1 MSIAAALRSYSP
13 DERSL
18 MSDEIGRERLTGRSN
33 QDRLVV
39 PGLIDIHFYPEH
51 EPPLSRNSRG
61 TRRTQ
66 MHMSGLYER
75 SQTFSALD
83 DEARLASAE
92 FCSLQA
98 AVEQRRLGCLQLSA
112 LGAAPRPSL

>member
-1 MSIAAALRSYSP
+1 
-13 DERSL
+13 

-51 EPPLSRNSRG
+51 KRPLSRNSRG